1 EEDLA
6 QVSSALA
13 HEPAPGGPRTRVILV
28 EAGELVVDESI
39 PGIPTEPEEAG
50 VVPVPDLVPL
60 LEREPERIVYVVVE
74 TSRDGGEVR
83 VLRAGPD
90 ELVAERAVEGRT
102 DTLHPVKTGGW
113 RQDRL
118 QHHAEE
124 IWRQTQG
131 ELAERIDDVVR
142 RHRPRLLVVAGD
154 IRARQLLE
162 GELGPEPRAILAVE
176 PTNTRADGADPTAL
190 EERIRTEL
198 QRILAEG
205 ERDVLDRV
213 AEHDGRGDGWAE
225 TRVGAVVRALASAQ
239 VDTLVLDADAL
250 RDERLLALSAAPWIA
265 TARRTRSARRSSGG
279 CRRTSRSPGPPCS
292 PTHASSSPTRRARR
306 TARTRS
312 GCPAAAPSPPCCA
325 GPRDPRSRA
334 PGPSHDP
341 RRRGPPRTD
350 HPHHDAGGG
359 TMTDAPRHEDL
370 PLPEFDH
377 IPLGT
382 LPQRLHPLD
391 ERQVLLLVAYERAH
405 GDRLPVMQV
414 LERRLEA
421 LRDGAEPTG
430 AIPAVMPEVAQGG
443 HREQVTPATSGPPI
457 NPPSQGDPTNPA
469 QPR

>member
-1 EEDLA
+1 MTDPTPDRPSWAELLRRPGPWVQVHLDDSVDTADPPQVLETRRKSVIDRLARDGASEEDLA

-28 EAGELVVDESI
+28 ESGELVVDESI

-90 ELVAERAVEGRT
+90 ELIAERAVEGRT

-265 TARRTRSARRSSGG
+265 TAPEDALGAEILGRVPAHVALTR
-279 CRRTSRSPGPPCS
+279 
-292 PTHASSSPTRRARR
+292 
-306 TARTRS
+306 
-312 GCPAAAPSPPCCA
+312 AALL
-325 GPRDPRSRA
+325 
-334 PGPSHDP
+334 
-341 RRRGPPRTD
+341 
-350 HPHHDAGGG
+350 
-359 TMTDAPRHEDL
+359 TDARVVLTDSTSAPDGEDAIGL
-370 PLPEFDH
+370 PGAGSVAALLRWPEGPA
-377 IPLGT
+377 IPG
-382 LPQRLHPLD
+382 
-391 ERQVLLLVAYERAH
+391 
-405 GDRLPVMQV
+405 
-414 LERRLEA
+414 
-421 LRDGAEPTG
+421 TG
-430 AIPAVMPEVAQGG
+430 AVA
-443 HREQVTPATSGPPI
+443 
-457 NPPSQGDPTNPA
+457 
-469 QPR
+469 

>member
-1 EEDLA
+1 MTDTTPDRPSWAELLRRPGPWVQVHLDDSVDTGDPPQVLETRRRSVVDRLARDGASEEDLA
-6 QVSSALA
+6 LVSSALA

-28 EAGELVVDESI
+28 ESGELVVDESI

-83 VLRAGPD
+83 VLRAGAD
-90 ELVAERAVEGRT
+90 ELIDARAVEGRT
-102 DTLHPVKTGGW
+102 DTLHAVTTGGW

-162 GELGPEPRAILAVE
+162 GELGAESRAILAVE
-176 PTNTRADGADPTAL
+176 PTNTRADGADPSAL

-213 AEHDGRGDGWAE
+213 AQHDGRGDGWAE

-250 RDERLLALSAAPWIA
+250 RDERLLALAEAPWIA
-265 TARRTRSARRSSGG
+265 TAPEDALGAEVLGRVPAHVALTRAALLTDARVVLTDS
-279 CRRTSRSPGPPCS
+279 TS
-292 PTHASSSPTRRARR
+292 
-306 TARTRS
+306 
-312 GCPAAAPSPPCCA
+312 
-325 GPRDPRSRA
+325 A
-334 PGPSHDP
+334 PG
-341 RRRGPPRTD
+341 GE
-350 HPHHDAGGG
+350 DAIGLPGGG
-359 TMTDAPRHEDL
+359 SVAALLRW
-370 PLPEFDH
+370 PEG
-377 IPLGT
+377 P
-382 LPQRLHPLD
+382 
-391 ERQVLLLVAYERAH
+391 
-405 GDRLPVMQV
+405 
-414 LERRLEA
+414 
-421 LRDGAEPTG
+421 
-430 AIPAVMPEVAQGG
+430 AIPGAGAVA
-443 HREQVTPATSGPPI
+443 
-457 NPPSQGDPTNPA
+457 
-469 QPR
+469 